1 MSAPRRLVD
10 PTACRHCGINQ
21 REHARRWTTGVGW
34 HTWTLPEQDL
44 IKARMLAR
52 RAARTA

>member
-1 MSAPRRLVD
+1 MIAPNGCRL
-10 PTACRHCGINQ
+10 CGIEQ
-21 REHARRWTTGVGW
+21 RGHARQYKPPVGW
-34 HTWTLPEQDL
+34 HTWQPPAQQQ